1 MASKKVTTRKASDKR
16 LKAKELRELA
26 KKARGEVAKLIKRD
40 LAGTIT
46 GPELQTG
53 LKELEQ
59 NLKRM
64 SSFIHTFK

>member
-26 KKARGEVAKLIKRD
+26 KKARGEVAKLLKRD

-46 GPELQTG
+46 APELQTG

-59 NLKRM
+59 NLKLV
-64 SSFIHTFK
+64 SSFIHMFK

>member
-1 MASKKVTTRKASDKR
+1 MASKRVTTRKAPDKR

>member
-1 MASKKVTTRKASDKR
+1 MASKRVTTRKASGSR

-26 KKARGEVAKLIKRD
+26 KKARGEVAKLLKRE

-46 GPELQTG
+46 APELQTG

-59 NLKRM
+59 NLKRIG
-64 SSFIHTFK
+64 SFIHIVT

>member
-1 MASKKVTTRKASDKR
+1 MASKRVTTRKASAKS

-26 KKARGEVAKLIKRD
+26 KKARGEVAKLLKDD
-40 LAGTIT
+40 LAGTIS

-59 NLKRM
+59 KLKRIG
-64 SSFIHTFK
+64 SFIHMFK